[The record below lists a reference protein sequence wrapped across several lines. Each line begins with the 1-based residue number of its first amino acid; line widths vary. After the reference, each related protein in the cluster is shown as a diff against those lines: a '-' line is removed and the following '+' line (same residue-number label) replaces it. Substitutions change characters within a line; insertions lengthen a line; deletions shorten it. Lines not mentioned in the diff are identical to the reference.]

1 MPGALVAIGLN
12 GPRISAGASGFMSQV
27 SNWLGAPRLKIM
39 MQERSSCRFAA
50 APGAVAARAS
60 RAINCGSEKP
70 MAPSVP
76 TCRKSRRVTP
86 SQVWAVPRPMRLS
99 MAASPEVWRGK
110 ERGLAPST
118 LLPSSETSQA
128 ARCLS
133 PFFHIVCGRCRLET
147 ASRRIA
153 EPSEIFSRTRTT
165 EAKAGAVLTSDA
177 NTCLGK
183 HQALRSI
190 GVFMLSHNAESA
202 IIFPEIAN
210 QYHATEPTNS
220 SARVA
225 IEFAYVLC

>member
-12 GPRISAGASGFMSQV
+12 GPRISTGASGFMSQV

-39 MQERSSCRFAA
+39 MHERLSCGLARPSR
-50 APGAVAARAS
+50 PGPQGPSTR
-60 RAINCGSEKP
+60 GSENP

-86 SQVWAVPRPMRLS
+86 SQVCAVPRPMRLS

-190 GVFMLSHNAESA
+190 GVLMLSHNAESA